1 MPAPTNGSIET
12 ALTAS
17 LLAAGFVKNTYVNGV
32 VTPNP
37 RVLPDQLAALVRALS
52 SGDSRWFAQW
62 QAVQPVVINPTAP
75 VGTISKGTLP

>member
-32 VTPNP
+32 VTPTP
-37 RVLPDQLAALVRALS
+37 GVLPDQLAALVRALS
-52 SGDSRWFAQW
+52 SGDSQWFAQW
-62 QAVQPVVINPTAP
+62 QAIQAVVINPTAP
-75 VGTISKGTLP
+75 AGSVSTGILP